1 MTRQEFIG
9 IMDGSLF
16 PEKRHIQEA
25 EDLLMSFPASHLVRL
40 MHLKVL
46 KHTED
51 LGLEASLD
59 LAAAHLPDRKILREL
74 LEAPLPEK
82 PKATIE
88 SKELTIEGKHKTS
101 KRAAPELEKQYITE
115 AVLSSLEKEVS
126 EFMTDDSIEEK
137 EEKAVEAEEMPKQK
151 KVQKEVKSFLDF
163 VQSSGNDHEEEPK
176 SLRNEGQS
184 DLIHRFL
191 HKEKTEKKEF
201 FDAGKM
207 AKKSLDDQ
215 DGMVSDTLARI
226 YMNQGNFD
234 KAIRAYEQLK
244 LNYPEKST
252 YFAGRIEK
260 VRELQSKKGK

>member
-25 EDLLMSFPASHLVRL
+25 EDLLLSFPASHLVRL

-46 KHTED
+46 KNTGD

-74 LEAPLPEK
+74 LEAPLPTKPEPAVVESEQVREEEK
-82 PKATIE
+82 P
-88 SKELTIEGKHKTS
+88 KTS

-126 EFMTDDSIEEK
+126 EYMEPVSDENKAEE
-137 EEKAVEAEEMPKQK
+137 VEAKPKQK
-151 KVQKEVKSFLDF
+151 KVQKEANSFLDF
-163 VQSSGNDHEEEPK
+163 VQGADAEPEMKSK
-176 SLRNEGQS
+176 SLWNDDQS

-191 HKEKTEKKEF
+191 HKEKTDKQEF

-207 AKKSLDDQ
+207 AKKSLDEQ
-215 DGMVSDTLARI
+215 GGIVSDTLARI

-234 KAIRAYEQLK
+234 KAIKTYEQLK